1 MRTEIEV
8 EEEEEEEE
16 EEKGYQ
22 RRVRK
27 NGDDDIL
34 R

>member
-8 EEEEEEEE
+8 EEEEEEE